1 MTLKSI
7 NPHDQSVVGEL
18 PISTIQDV
26 ETAYQQARSA
36 FSAWKNT
43 PLATRIGYIS
53 KFKDLL
59 VEHKDKL
66 AELTTKEMGKPLS
79 QSKEDVDGEL
89 AFLDYYINQS
99 PSSLADETVLKDDS
113 GTFRL
118 TYEPHGVIA
127 CISPWN
133 FPLSMATS
141 GIIPALIA
149 GNTVIFKPSE
159 YTSLSQKLVA
169 DLINQAGLP
178 KGVLNVVIGGGDVG
192 SMIID
197 QPIDLVWFTGS
208 TKVGQQIYEKCGK
221 KFIRSLLEMGGSSPA
236 IIFADADLD
245 NALDQLYWARFLNAG
260 QVCTAIKRLF
270 VEQPIYEKVVNSFKA
285 KLQSIKVGNPMDD
298 SDIGPLVNKRQQE
311 TLVAQVE
318 DAIAKGAKVE
328 IGGKIPS
335 QLNSGNYFEPT
346 ILTKVTMDMK
356 VMTEEV
362 FGPVLPIIPF
372 ATEAEAIAM
381 ANKID
386 YGLSAEIYTTDLEKA
401 ERVAKE
407 IDAGTVAINTD
418 NFFKPEC
425 PFGGFKKSG
434 MGKEYGEIGIR
445 EFTRQKLIAIT
456 T

>member
-1 MTLKSI
+1 MTLQSI

-18 PISTIQDV
+18 EISTSKDV
-26 ETAYQQARSA
+26 ETAYQKARSA
-36 FSAWKNT
+36 FDDWKNT
-43 PLATRIGYIS
+43 PLTTRISFIE
-53 KFKDLL
+53 KFKKLL
-59 VEHKDKL
+59 VEHTEEL

-79 QSKEDVDGEL
+79 QSKDDVNGEL
-89 AFLDYYINQS
+89 SFLDYYIKQS
-99 PSSLADETVLKDDS
+99 PSSLDDETVLKDDG

-118 TYEPHGVIA
+118 TYEPYGVVA

-169 DLINQAGLP
+169 DLLNQTGLP
-178 KGVLNVVIGGGDVG
+178 AGVLNVVIGAGEVG
-192 SMIID
+192 QVMTD

-260 QVCTAIKRLF
+260 QVCTAVKRLF
-270 VEQPIYEKVVNSFKA
+270 VEKPVYEEVVKRFKT
-285 KLQSIKVGNPMDD
+285 KLQSIKVGNPMENA
-298 SDIGPLVNKRQQE
+298 DIGPLVTKRQLD
-311 TLVAQVE
+311 TLKAQVD
-318 DAIAKGAKVE
+318 DAVSKGAKIE
-328 IGGKIPS
+328 YGGKAPKELA
-335 QLNSGNYFEPT
+335 QGNYYLPA
-346 ILTKVTMDMK
+346 ILTNVTMDMK

-362 FGPVLPIIPF
+362 FGPVLPIIAF
-372 ATEAEAIAM
+372 ETESEAITL
-381 ANKID
+381 ANQTD
-386 YGLSAEIYTTDLEKA
+386 YGLSAEIYTKDMAKA

-434 MGKEYGEIGIR
+434 MGKEYGEIGIQ
-445 EFTRQKLIAIT
+445 EFTRQKLIAT
-456 T
+456 GK